1 MYEVRYQ
8 KHAARQL
15 LRLPRD
21 LAQRVRAR
29 IETVAA
35 NPYGRHPNVK
45 RLRGRAG
52 GFRLRTGDWRVI
64 HVLDDERRM
73 LLVAK
78 IDRRGQVYR

>member
-35 NPYGRHPNVK
+35 NPYGRHLNATQ
-45 RLRGRAG
+45 LRGQAG
-52 GFRLRTGDWRVI
+52 GFRLLTGDWRVI
-64 HVLDDERRM
+64 YVLDDERKVLR
-73 LLVAK
+73 VAK